1 MSIHTDCMI
10 KLLKSVDWVAFA
22 LPRQGCAF
30 YASRFESQSLIS
42 RNFRFRFLVETS
54 ASNHLMLRCAL
65 RCAVSVVAHYR
76 EIRFGRKAF
85 FEFFHSFE
93 SFAQKTR
100 RKCYL

>member
-42 RNFRFRFLVETS
+42 RNFRFRFLVEAS

-76 EIRFGRKAF
+76 EIRFGCKGF
-85 FEFFHSFE
+85 YSTSQNLDINE
-93 SFAQKTR
+93 QKEV
-100 RKCYL
+100 